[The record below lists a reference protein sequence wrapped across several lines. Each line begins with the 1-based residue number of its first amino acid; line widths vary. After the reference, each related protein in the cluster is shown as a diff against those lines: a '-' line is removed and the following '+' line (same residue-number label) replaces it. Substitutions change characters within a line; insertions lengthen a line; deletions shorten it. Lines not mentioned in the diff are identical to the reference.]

1 MDQIFQASLTRAA
14 ELLNEA
20 AASLQEAAE
29 AAAGHGNIARGGTEY
44 ALGSGR
50 RALAVIEACH
60 TLQTEAR
67 TAG

>member
-29 AAAGHGNIARGGTEY
+29 AAAGHVNIAHGGTEY
-44 ALGSGR
+44 ARICPPRPGCDRGLPHPSD
-50 RALAVIEACH
+50 
-60 TLQTEAR
+60 
-67 TAG
+67 